1 MVSLHFL
8 SVFVLPDLCH
18 ASADL
23 PHLLTDS
30 LCYAVFLPAV
40 PLSQQL
46 PLPSVVRLLPLIQ
59 LHRFYCPNSRRMQ
72 RMSPFYSDFCIVGGL
87 GALSCL
93 KLSLL
98 TLPSGRMRRMSGEE
112 VSSNPVDTTY
122 ESASNIA
129 MTRDTEAVGRTRDT
143 ATPEH
148 NQNPEANE
156 HENENQN
163 ENDNEAFQSKKRQKT
178 SVVWLSFKEI
188 LVGTVKMAE
197 CIYCKARFR
206 MASSGATSHLKRHA
220 DKCLRKPA
228 NLADKNQ
235 QQLSLAA
242 TINNA
247 ESVNA
252 VQNFKYDHGK
262 MRQVISHWII
272 LTEKSLSTADHEMF
286 TLMMKT
292 ANPLYQ
298 RVTRSTTTADVFS
311 TYDIFKGKV
320 KGLLKHVQRMS
331 LSTDMWTSNQTMQY
345 MVVTGHFID
354 KNWKLQKRIL
364 NFCGVP
370 PPHTGIV
377 LADALQK
384 CLVAWDV
391 ESKIWSITLDNASNN
406 DVAVRHLKSMLT
418 YTRRLPL
425 DGDLFHVRC
434 GAHIINIM
442 VQYGLKA
449 IEDTIESVRQS
460 VKHIAASEGRISMFR
475 DIAKQLRLSPKK
487 LILDCST
494 RWNSTHHMLSVAL
507 ELKAVFPRYAERES
521 GYKWLPSD
529 EDWSKVGKVCKFL
542 GLFSYITTIISG
554 NNYIREFI
562 SNNQFVASGA
572 LEHQDSIE

>member
-1 MVSLHFL
+1 
-8 SVFVLPDLCH
+8 
-18 ASADL
+18 
-23 PHLLTDS
+23 
-30 LCYAVFLPAV
+30 
-40 PLSQQL
+40 
-46 PLPSVVRLLPLIQ
+46 
-59 LHRFYCPNSRRMQ
+59 
-72 RMSPFYSDFCIVGGL
+72 
-87 GALSCL
+87 
-93 KLSLL
+93 
-98 TLPSGRMRRMSGEE
+98 
-112 VSSNPVDTTY
+112 
-122 ESASNIA
+122 
-129 MTRDTEAVGRTRDT
+129 
-143 ATPEH
+143 
-148 NQNPEANE
+148 
-156 HENENQN
+156 
-163 ENDNEAFQSKKRQKT
+163 
-178 SVVWLSFKEI
+178 
-188 LVGTVKMAE
+188 
-197 CIYCKARFR
+197 
-206 MASSGATSHLKRHA
+206 
-220 DKCLRKPA
+220 
-228 NLADKNQ
+228 
-235 QQLSLAA
+235 
-242 TINNA
+242 
-247 ESVNA
+247 
-252 VQNFKYDHGK
+252 
-262 MRQVISHWII
+262 
-272 LTEKSLSTADHEMF
+272 
-286 TLMMKT
+286 
-292 ANPLYQ
+292 
-298 RVTRSTTTADVFS
+298 
-311 TYDIFKGKV
+311 
-320 KGLLKHVQRMS
+320 
-331 LSTDMWTSNQTMQY
+331 

-364 NFCGVP
+364 NFCEVP

-507 ELKAVFPRYAERES
+507 ELKDVFPRYAERES

-554 NNYIREFI
+554 SSYPTINLLLPELWNIKTLLSETMESEDERMKVMAIKMLEKFDKYWGASNLLITIATILDPRNKFKFVEKNELDAYLDAALESIKDPEFNVIDWWKSERTKYKILSKMACEIMAIPITSVASEAAFSAGGRVIDPSRSSLGQKTIEALLCSQDWLRNHYGLTSGSKVSFLLTFI
-562 SNNQFVASGA
+562 SVIVQINM
-572 LEHQDSIE
+572 

>member
-1 MVSLHFL
+1 
-8 SVFVLPDLCH
+8 
-18 ASADL
+18 
-23 PHLLTDS
+23 
-30 LCYAVFLPAV
+30 
-40 PLSQQL
+40 
-46 PLPSVVRLLPLIQ
+46 
-59 LHRFYCPNSRRMQ
+59 
-72 RMSPFYSDFCIVGGL
+72 
-87 GALSCL
+87 
-93 KLSLL
+93 
-98 TLPSGRMRRMSGEE
+98 
-112 VSSNPVDTTY
+112 
-122 ESASNIA
+122 
-129 MTRDTEAVGRTRDT
+129 
-143 ATPEH
+143 
-148 NQNPEANE
+148 
-156 HENENQN
+156 
-163 ENDNEAFQSKKRQKT
+163 
-178 SVVWLSFKEI
+178 
-188 LVGTVKMAE
+188 
-197 CIYCKARFR
+197 
-206 MASSGATSHLKRHA
+206 
-220 DKCLRKPA
+220 
-228 NLADKNQ
+228 
-235 QQLSLAA
+235 
-242 TINNA
+242 
-247 ESVNA
+247 
-252 VQNFKYDHGK
+252 

-298 RVTRSTTTADVFS
+298 RVTRSTTTTDVFS

-320 KGLLKHVQRMS
+320 KGILKHVQRMS
-331 LSTDMWTSNQTMQY
+331 LTTDMWTSNQTMQY

-364 NFCGVP
+364 NFCEVP

-507 ELKAVFPRYAERES
+507 ELKDVFPRYAERES

-554 NNYIREFI
+554 SSYPTINLLLPELWNIKTLLSETMESEDERMKVMAIKMLEKFDKYWGASNLLITIATILDPRNKFKFVEVSFKDLYTEDNYHTNVNLVREKLYALYNEYATEYNDRNIDSQTEEGGVATTTNSTTTSVQETTATGRAKFDSIVQSGENSSVLKNELDAYLDAALESIKDPEFNVIDWWKSERTKYKILSKMACEIMAIPITSVASEAAFSAGGRVIDPSRSSLGQKTIEALLCSQDWLRNHYGLTSGSKVSFLLTFI
-562 SNNQFVASGA
+562 SVIVQINM
-572 LEHQDSIE
+572 

>member
-1 MVSLHFL
+1 
-8 SVFVLPDLCH
+8 
-18 ASADL
+18 
-23 PHLLTDS
+23 
-30 LCYAVFLPAV
+30 
-40 PLSQQL
+40 
-46 PLPSVVRLLPLIQ
+46 
-59 LHRFYCPNSRRMQ
+59 
-72 RMSPFYSDFCIVGGL
+72 
-87 GALSCL
+87 
-93 KLSLL
+93 
-98 TLPSGRMRRMSGEE
+98 
-112 VSSNPVDTTY
+112 
-122 ESASNIA
+122 
-129 MTRDTEAVGRTRDT
+129 
-143 ATPEH
+143 
-148 NQNPEANE
+148 
-156 HENENQN
+156 
-163 ENDNEAFQSKKRQKT
+163 
-178 SVVWLSFKEI
+178 
-188 LVGTVKMAE
+188 
-197 CIYCKARFR
+197 
-206 MASSGATSHLKRHA
+206 
-220 DKCLRKPA
+220 
-228 NLADKNQ
+228 
-235 QQLSLAA
+235 
-242 TINNA
+242 
-247 ESVNA
+247 
-252 VQNFKYDHGK
+252 
-262 MRQVISHWII
+262 
-272 LTEKSLSTADHEMF
+272 
-286 TLMMKT
+286 MKT

-298 RVTRSTTTADVFS
+298 RVTRSTTTTDVFS

-320 KGLLKHVQRMS
+320 KGILKHVQRMS
-331 LSTDMWTSNQTMQY
+331 LTTDMWTSNQTMQY

-507 ELKAVFPRYAERES
+507 ELK
-521 GYKWLPSD
+521 D
-529 EDWSKVGKVCKFL
+529 
-542 GLFSYITTIISG
+542 FSYITTIISG
-554 NNYIREFI
+554 SSYPTINLLLPELWNIKTLLSETMESEDERMKVMAIKMLEKFDKYWGATLESIKDPEFNVIDWWKSERTKYKILSKMACEIMAIPITSVASEAAFSAGGRVIDPSRSSLGQKTIEALLCSQDWLRNHYGLTSGSKVSFLLTFI
-562 SNNQFVASGA
+562 SVIVQINM
-572 LEHQDSIE
+572 